1 MSSINDE
8 NFDQE
13 KAIGHSQKCDYMSA
27 YVVNTAKILKQ
38 RVKKK
43 FSLSQKFFFL
53 IFFIFFFLIPVKT
66 FK

>member
-27 YVVNTAKILKQ
+27 YVVNIAKILMQ

-43 FSLSQKFFFL
+43 FSPSQK
-53 IFFIFFFLIPVKT
+53 IFFSYSFFLIPM
-66 FK
+66 